1 MSSFRSSLLTA
12 ALAVLAT
19 SSAQADPFS
28 FSTGNPD
35 GLIATASR
43 PGTPGKTEIESA
55 DDFILGQTTTI
66 TGATFTGLLTAGA
79 AAPSIGQVVVEIYR
93 VFPLDSNIGR
103 TSGPPTFSTP
113 QVPTRVN
120 SPSDIA
126 FDSRSSNIAGQ
137 LSFSTSV
144 LAASFSTA
152 NSVLNGINPS
162 PSQFTGGE
170 GPISGQE
177 VRFNISFASALVLP
191 ADHYFFI
198 PQVQVTGGEF
208 YWLSAPKPIV
218 TPGTPFVP
226 DLQTWIRSAALDPD
240 WLRVGTDITHQG
252 PFNAAFS
259 LTGTV
264 AAVPEPET
272 YALMLFG
279 FAAMGILRRSRRN
292 RAG

>member
-1 MSSFRSSLLTA
+1 MSSFHSSLLTA
-12 ALAVLAT
+12 ALAVLAA

-28 FSTGNPD
+28 FSTGTPD

-43 PGTPGKTEIESA
+43 PGTPGKTEIEAA
-55 DDFILGQTTTI
+55 DDFVLGQTTTI
-66 TGATFTGLLTAGA
+66 TGATFTGLLTAGGA
-79 AAPSIGQVVVEIYR
+79 VPSIGQVVIEIYR
-93 VFPLDSNIGR
+93 VFPLDSNVGR
-103 TSGPPTFSTP
+103 TFGPPTFSTP

-126 FDSRSSNIAGQ
+126 FDSRSSDIAGQ

-144 LAASFSTA
+144 LAASFATA

-162 PSQFTGGE
+162 PNQFTGGE
-170 GPISGQE
+170 GPITGQE

-208 YWLSAPKPIV
+208 FWLSAPRPIV
-218 TPGTPFVP
+218 ASGTPFVP
-226 DLQTWIRSAALDPD
+226 DLQTWIRNAALDPD

-252 PFNAAFS
+252 PYNAAFS

-279 FAAMGILRRSRRN
+279 FAAMGILRRSRRI
-292 RAG
+292 RV